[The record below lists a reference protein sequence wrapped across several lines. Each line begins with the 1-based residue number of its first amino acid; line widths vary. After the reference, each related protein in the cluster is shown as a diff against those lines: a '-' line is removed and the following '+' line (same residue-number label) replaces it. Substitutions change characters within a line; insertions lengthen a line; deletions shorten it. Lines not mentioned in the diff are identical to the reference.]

1 MTVVIGALAVA
12 VVLLAWRIWRL
23 EVVLLNVHDTVT
35 AEPAP
40 PPEPVSVTDDT
51 AVFDVGALRQVTLGE
66 LFRDRQE
73 TP

>member
-1 MTVVIGALAVA
+1 MTVVIAALAVA

-23 EVVLLNVHDTVT
+23 QVVLLNVHDTVT

-51 AVFDVGALRQVTLGE
+51 AVLDVAALRQVTLGE
-66 LFRDRQE
+66 LFQRQE